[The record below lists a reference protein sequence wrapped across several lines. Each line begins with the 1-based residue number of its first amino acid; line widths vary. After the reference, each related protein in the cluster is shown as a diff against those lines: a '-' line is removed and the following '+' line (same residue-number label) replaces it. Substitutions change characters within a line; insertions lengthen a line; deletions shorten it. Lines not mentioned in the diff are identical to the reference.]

1 MLIRMFAR
9 FVCVAAIV
17 AALGLLSPI
26 SADTAHPHHSRSHT
40 VTIESGTLPEA
51 KAFAPLRLRAG
62 EWVYNF
68 NPGEEAFFFEPEDA
82 GNRQWQ
88 QWKADLRLLQAYQEK
103 QRLSNYPSGGEKT
116 DTPDKPGNT
125 ERREPGALPIAE
137 YFSDRN
143 VQRRYAERLKEQS
156 FHNLSDA
163 QGAADA
169 RALVEGE
176 IAAMWHLVRSAGSS
190 DSLND
195 QQFLG
200 LVERHFSHTIANT
213 SAAAA
218 AEATTPSSFPFA
230 LLRVPLVLEA
240 DVLPFME
247 REMAHVRD
255 LWKSRRAGA
264 ATPAASSVEVES
276 QLQRLSSAVENSK
289 TVGTE
294 LAALVEPLA
303 DAAIGWVAST
313 LTTTREAIVAN
324 DESTEAKRS
333 ELKQLL
339 KMQSRLRK
347 VRPILEKHRK
357 VYQSVL
363 QRGQLPNAQA
373 TLFALQLIAKQRFGD
388 DVSGLVEAVPLLST
402 TAPLTGL
409 LEQEWRA
416 HVLAPYGMCVLVT
429 AAFVWVC
436 EEIKERFMTRV
447 RARRLCM
454 PLVMPAS
461 ASGCTR
467 QMFML
472 VSFLE
477 LVVPP
482 LLPVIAL
489 VVHLRGARVWMWGM
503 IALMRPS
510 QRAVCLASVTL
521 LMLSAY
527 LVATMVRRV
536 FQIIDPSVYRRRLAK
551 KK

>member
-1 MLIRMFAR
+1 MLAR
-9 FVCVAAIV
+9 FVCVFAIV
-17 AALGLLSPI
+17 AAFGLLSPV

-51 KAFAPLRLRAG
+51 KAFAPLRLGAG

-68 NPGEEAFFFEPEDA
+68 NPGEEALFFEPEDA

-88 QWKADLRLLQAYQEK
+88 QWKADLRLLQASQEK
-103 QRLSNYPSGGEKT
+103 QRLRNYPAGGEKT
-116 DTPDKPGNT
+116 DTPDRPANT
-125 ERREPGALPIAE
+125 ERQEPGALPIAE

-143 VQRRYAERLKEQS
+143 VQRRYTERLKEQS
-156 FHNLSDA
+156 LHNVSDA

-169 RALVEGE
+169 LVLVEGE
-176 IAAMWHLVRSAGSS
+176 IAAMWHLVRLAGSS

-200 LVERHFSHTIANT
+200 LVERHFSHTIANA

-218 AEATTPSSFPFA
+218 DATSSSFPFA

-240 DVLPFME
+240 EVLPFME
-247 REMAHVRD
+247 REVAHVRE

-264 ATPAASSVEVES
+264 ATPAVSSVAAES
-276 QLQRLSSAVENSK
+276 QLQLLSSAVENSK
-289 TVGTE
+289 TVGAE
-294 LAALVEPLA
+294 VAALAEPLA
-303 DAAIGWVAST
+303 DAAISWVAST
-313 LTTTREAIVAN
+313 LATTREAIVAN

-347 VRPILEKHRK
+347 VRPILEKHSK

-363 QRGQLPNAQA
+363 QRGQLPNAEA
-373 TLFALQLIAKQRFGD
+373 TLFALQLIVKQRLGN

-436 EEIKERFMTRV
+436 EDIKERFMTRV

-454 PLVMPAS
+454 PLGMPAL

-467 QMFML
+467 QILML
-472 VSFLE
+472 VSLLE

-489 VVHLRGARVWMWGM
+489 AVHLRGARVWVWGM

-510 QRAVCLASVTL
+510 QRAVCLASVSF
-521 LMLSAY
+521 LMFSAH
-527 LVATMVRRV
+527 LVATMVQRV
-536 FQIIDPSVYRRRLAK
+536 FQIIHPSVYRRRLAK

>member
-1 MLIRMFAR
+1 MLAR
-9 FVCVAAIV
+9 LVCVVAIV
-17 AALGLLSPI
+17 AAVGLLSPV
-26 SADTAHPHHSRSHT
+26 SADTAHPHHRLSHT
-40 VTIESGTLPEA
+40 VTIESGILPEA

-82 GNRQWQ
+82 ANRQWQ
-88 QWKADLRLLQAYQEK
+88 QWKADLGLLQAYQEK
-103 QRLSNYPSGGEKT
+103 QRLSNHPAGGEKT
-116 DTPDKPGNT
+116 NTPDNPGDT

-143 VQRRYAERLKEQS
+143 VQRRYTARLKEQS
-156 FHNLSDA
+156 LHNLSDA

-169 RALVEGE
+169 RMFAEGE
-176 IAAMWHLVRSAGSS
+176 IATMWQHVQSAGSS
-190 DSLND
+190 DTRND
-195 QQFLG
+195 QEFLD
-200 LVERHFSHTIANT
+200 LVERHFSHTIVNT

-218 AEATTPSSFPFA
+218 ATASSSSRFA

-240 DVLPFME
+240 EVLPFME
-247 REMAHVRD
+247 REVAHVRD
-255 LWKSRRAGA
+255 LWKSRRAGG

-276 QLQRLSSAVENSK
+276 QLQLLSSAVEDSK
-289 TVGTE
+289 TIGREV
-294 LAALVEPLA
+294 AALVEPLA
-303 DAAIGWVAST
+303 DAAIRWVALT

-324 DESTEAKRS
+324 DESTEAKRL

-339 KMQSRLRK
+339 KVQSRLRK
-347 VRPILEKHRK
+347 VKPVLEKYSK
-357 VYQSVL
+357 VYQRVL
-363 QRGQLPNAQA
+363 RQGQLPNAEA

-388 DVSGLVEAVPLLST
+388 DVSGLLEAVPLLST

-409 LEQEWRA
+409 LEQEWRV
-416 HVLAPYGMCVLVT
+416 HVLAPCGMCIVVT
-429 AAFVWVC
+429 AALVWVC

-454 PLVMPAS
+454 PLGIPAS
-461 ASGCTR
+461 SSGCTR

-472 VSFLE
+472 VSLLE

-482 LLPVIAL
+482 LLPAIAL
-489 VVHLRGARVWMWGM
+489 LVHLRGARMWMWGM

-510 QRAVCLASVTL
+510 QRAMCLVSVSL
-521 LMLSAY
+521 LMFLDY
-527 LVATMVRRV
+527 LVARMARRV
-536 FQIIDPSVYRRRLAK
+536 FQILDPSVYRRRLAK